1 MRLNFLRPV
10 YGQAGPC
17 ACVYLDTSRDAED
30 AAHAIELRWRGAAE
44 QLAEAGCDQATLR
57 AVEEVVTGARNAA
70 PGRAIFGR
78 DGQVLHTEP
87 LPRPPQRD
95 QAVWAA
101 MPQLLPLLDLREE
114 PVPHVR
120 VLTDREGA
128 DIWAIGTLGE
138 RAESVR
144 GSQWPVQKVSDGG
157 WSEARFQRSAVET
170 WRHNAAQVAEAVAA
184 EAAACGACLIVIGG
198 DMRARELV
206 LAELP
211 EADRKRTVVAEH
223 GARSAGASQST
234 WEETVR
240 SHVHAWRTAR
250 REDAVTAFGAGL
262 ADGRAVTGLGDVVS
276 AAQQGQLDVLFIQVP
291 DSPFDDRTGELWF
304 GPEPGQLAVS
314 ESGLAD
320 LGASERARARASEV
334 LIRAAASTSASAE
347 VVRPDELKLGDR
359 VGALLRFAI

>member
-17 ACVYLDTSRDAED
+17 ACVYLDTGRDAEN
-30 AAHAIELRWRGAAE
+30 APHAIGLRWRGAAE
-44 QLAEAGCDQATLR
+44 QLAAAGCDEATLR
-57 AVEEVVTGARNAA
+57 AIEEVVTGASNAA

-78 DGQVLHTEP
+78 DGQVVHTEP

-95 QAVWAA
+95 YAAWTAV
-101 MPQLLPLLDLREE
+101 PHLLPLLDLREE

-128 DIWAIGTLGE
+128 DIWAFGSHGE
-138 RAESVR
+138 RAETVR

-184 EAAACGACLIVIGG
+184 EAAACGACMIVMGG
-198 DMRARELV
+198 DIRARELV

-211 EADRKRTVVAEH
+211 EADRKRTVIAEH
-223 GARSAGASQST
+223 GGRSAGASQTT
-234 WEETVR
+234 WDDAVR
-240 SHVHAWRTAR
+240 SQLQAWRDAR
-250 REDAVTAFGAGL
+250 REDVITAFGGGL
-262 ADGRAVTGLGDVVS
+262 ADGRAVTGLADVVS

-304 GPEPGQLAVS
+304 GPEPGQLAIS
-314 ESGLAD
+314 ESELVD
-320 LGASERARARASEV
+320 LGASERATARASEV
-334 LIRAAASTSASAE
+334 LIRAAVGTDAGAE
-347 VVRPDELKLGDR
+347 IVRPDELKLGDR
-359 VGALLRFAI
+359 VGALLRFAL